1 MRHGNTTRRGFLRRT
16 AGIGAAGL
24 IPGVAQ
30 AADGGPARFLAAAT
44 AAEGHVLVG
53 LTAGGAE
60 AFRLPLPAAGHAAAA
75 HPDRPEAVAFG
86 RWPGAFA
93 LALDTTCGH
102 AVTRLD
108 AAPDRRFVGH
118 GAFDAGAWLLFAA
131 EAAADGTGYLGIHDG
146 FGGYRRVGEVPTGGL
161 WPHALLLMPDGE
173 RLAVA
178 NAGTP
183 EGGSSLAYLD
193 AASGEIL
200 DRLEPPDPGLAIRH
214 LAAAP
219 DGTLV
224 ATLGWS
230 EPDGPAP
237 GLLAVHRPGTADLAL
252 FAALPTLGDAAGD
265 LAVSADG
272 RIVAVTGARGGV
284 VSFELATG
292 AVAGVLPTAGA
303 CGVAAAADGFA
314 CATCE
319 GAVIVPSANG
329 PALRRADLAFAEHLT
344 RL

>member
-1 MRHGNTTRRGFLRRT
+1 MEGNTTRRGFLRRT
-16 AGIGAAGL
+16 AGMGAAGL

-30 AADGGPARFLAAAT
+30 AGDGPARYLAAAA

-60 AFRLPLPAAGHAAAA
+60 VFRLPLPGAGHAAAA

-86 RWPGAFA
+86 RAPDGFA
-93 LALDTTCGH
+93 LVVDTAEGQAL
-102 AVTRLD
+102 ARLD
-108 AAPDRRFVGH
+108 PAPGRHLAGH

-131 EAAADGTGYLGIHDG
+131 EAADDGSGFLGIHDG

-161 WPHALLLMPDGE
+161 WPHAVLLMPDGE

-178 NAGTP
+178 NAGTA

-200 DRLEPPDPGLAIRH
+200 DRLEPPDPGLAVRH

-237 GLLAVHRPGTADLAL
+237 GLLAVHRPGSAELAL

-272 RIVAVTGARGGV
+272 RLVAVTGSRGGV
-284 VSFELATG
+284 VSFDLATG
-292 AVAGVLPTAGA
+292 AVAGVLPAAGA

-319 GAVIVPSANG
+319 GAVIVPTAGG

>member
-1 MRHGNTTRRGFLRRT
+1 MRQGNTTRRGFLRRT
-16 AGIGAAGL
+16 AGIGAVGL

-30 AADGGPARFLAAAT
+30 AAEGPARYLAAAT

-53 LTAGGAE
+53 LAAGGTE
-60 AFRLPLPAAGHAAAA
+60 AFRLSLPGAGHAAAA

-86 RWPGAFA
+86 RAPMGFTIVVDTVAGRALTRIDPAPGRH
-93 LALDTTCGH
+93 LA
-102 AVTRLD
+102 
-108 AAPDRRFVGH
+108 GH

-131 EAAADGTGYLGIHDG
+131 EAADDGSGYLGIHDG
-146 FGGYRRVGEVPTGGL
+146 FGGYRRVGEVPTGGR
-161 WPHALLLMPDGE
+161 WPHAVLLMPDGE

-214 LAAAP
+214 LAVAP

-237 GLLAVHRPGTADLAL
+237 GLLAVHRPGTPGLVL

-265 LAVSADG
+265 IAVSADG
-272 RIVAVTGARGGV
+272 RLAAVAGSRGGI
-284 VSFELATG
+284 VSFDLATG
-292 AVAGVLPTAGA
+292 AVAGILPAAGA
-303 CGVAAAADGFA
+303 CGVAAAADGFV
-314 CATCE
+314 CATSE
-319 GAVIVPSANG
+319 GAVFLPAADG
-329 PALRRADLAFAEHLT
+329 PALHLLDLAFAEHLT
-344 RL
+344 LL